1 MFTFVTVA
9 HSVDEEALCF
19 QARSMARYL
28 PEYMV
33 SDILVV
39 DNSDASGTLNHT
51 KVVAHYGPLKASVS
65 FLSNRD
71 ITPAKVGSGWLAQQV
86 LKLQIAER
94 VKTPKYILLDA
105 KNHIVFP
112 LEREFLETKDGKL
125 LSYYGNFSK
134 HPLDHCLRRVLEY
147 LDLSPTH
154 MTKFPPTGTP
164 FTMVTKLVLEMMHYL
179 ECREKRPWWETFL
192 EGRFTEFLEGRFTE
206 FFVYSGYL
214 ILTHQ
219 LHSNYSFQES
229 VESTIWETNQFPDDV
244 RRAIARTEE
253 KRLPFFSIHRRAI
266 PLLDNQSKA
275 MLAAFWKRREL
286 EGLWH

>member
-39 DNSDASGTLNHT
+39 DNSEASKTLNHT
-51 KVVAHYGPLKASVS
+51 KVVAHYGPLKTSVS

-71 ITPAKVGSGWLAQQV
+71 ITPAKVGSGWSAQQV

-94 VKTPKYILLDA
+94 VKTPRYILLDA

-125 LSYYGNFSK
+125 VSYYGDFSK

-154 MTKFPPTGTP
+154 MTKFPPAGTP
-164 FTMVTKLVLEMMHYL
+164 FTMVTKLVLEMMQYL

-192 EGRFTEFLEGRFTE
+192 DRRLTE

-219 LHSNYSFQES
+219 LHFNYSFQES
-229 VESTIWETNQFPDDV
+229 VERTIWETNQFPDDV